1 MVFAALLAATT
12 SFAAENRIKP
22 LAASPHQIEGRLKS
36 VQSLINT
43 SSAALG
49 QRTEVDAK
57 TRAHLDEAVRFH
69 HDAKDAFDS
78 EDYEEAAKLLMESEK
93 SLFKSVRR
101 AGAGGRGMSE
111 KRRRDYFNYRL
122 KSARALLATH
132 SLVAKEKKIIEEK
145 KELEKQIEADIKKA
159 IAILKEGDADKAIS
173 VLDAASGALKTSIR
187 TMHKGD
193 TKARLLDFET
203 PADEYD
209 FVKRFD
215 DDYIKLADKFITE
228 VVENRPDFPKLGRM
242 KKSRNAGVRFR
253 EEAEAHARAG
263 RYAEAIKTMDN
274 SIKELKKVL
283 RLLGFP
289 IP

>member
-1 MVFAALLAATT
+1 MVFTALVTATV

-43 SSAALG
+43 SSAALS

-57 TRAHLDEAVRFH
+57 TRAHLDEAVQLNR
-69 HDAKDAFDS
+69 DAEAAFDS
-78 EDYEEAAKLLMESEK
+78 KDYEAAARLLMESEK
-93 SLFKSVRR
+93 ALFKSVRR

-111 KRRRDYFNYRL
+111 KRRRAYFNYRL
-122 KSARALLATH
+122 KSARALLVTH
-132 SLVAKEKKIIEEK
+132 SLVAEEKKIIEEK
-145 KELEKQIEADIKKA
+145 KELEKEIEADLKKA
-159 IAILKEGDADKAIS
+159 IAVLKEGDTDKAIS
-173 VLDAASGALKTSIR
+173 ILGTASETLKTSIR
-187 TMHKGD
+187 TMHQGD

-228 VVENRPDFPKLGRM
+228 MEENRPDFPKLGRM
-242 KKSRNAGVRFR
+242 KKSRDAGVRFR
-253 EEAEAHARAG
+253 EEAEAQARSG